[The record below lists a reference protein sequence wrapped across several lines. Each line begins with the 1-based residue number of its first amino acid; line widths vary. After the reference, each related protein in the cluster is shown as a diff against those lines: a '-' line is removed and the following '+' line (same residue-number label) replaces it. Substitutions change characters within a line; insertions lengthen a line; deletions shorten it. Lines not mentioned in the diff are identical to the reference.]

1 MSAFLFMVALACF
14 TIAAWCGFKAKKM
27 RETEGQSPDFKRLVG
42 LGLIAFF
49 IGIGAAVAG
58 MRSRAKVVA
67 ATQVSPVPAVPVPP
81 DLARLQE
88 AQAIMADLEG
98 TKKRILELAYKGN
111 VSAAETLANDTIRR
125 AGEAQAGAAMA
136 ANSAVRGEIE
146 AAQAAAAANQMAA
159 EHAAKAAGNAAASEA
174 SKAASAA
181 LAAKSAATREAAT
194 RASKLAADIG
204 SQAKELNAQ
213 AVSVQ
218 KTAQTSRAVLGVM
231 GS

>member
-1 MSAFLFMVALACF
+1 MFMVALACF
-14 TIAAWCGFKAKKM
+14 AIAGWCGYKAKM
-27 RETEGQSPDFKRLVG
+27 LRETDGQSPDFKRLVG
-42 LGLIAFF
+42 LALIAFF

-58 MRSRAKVVA
+58 TRSRARDVEATKV
-67 ATQVSPVPAVPVPP
+67 SNVPAVPVPP

-111 VSAAETLANDTIRR
+111 ISAAETLANETVRR

-136 ANSAVRGEIE
+136 ANSAVRGEVE

-174 SKAASAA
+174 SKAASVA

-194 RASKLAADIG
+194 KASKFAADIG

-213 AVSVQ
+213 AISVQ
-218 KTAQTSRAVLGVM
+218 KTAQTSKAVLGVM
-231 GS
+231 GGS